1 MKKRLKIAVQKSG
14 RLFDGS
20 IQLLKECGIQIE
32 NGTNKLRAEA
42 RNFPIEVLY
51 LRNSDIPQY
60 IEDDVVHVGIIGENL
75 VEEVKS
81 EKKIEIL
88 KRLGFSKCRL
98 SLAVPKNAQFEGVEF
113 FSNKKI
119 ATSYPNS
126 LKAFLKKNNV
136 NAEIHKISG
145 SVEIA
150 PGIGLADGICDLVS
164 TGSTLLTN
172 GLKEAMVMLQ
182 SEAVLVKGD
191 QLDPELQAILDRL
204 CFRIDAVLTAKYNK
218 YVLLNAP
225 NEKIDKIIN
234 ILPGMKSPTVLP
246 LAKEGWSSVHSVIN
260 ENDFWEIIDQL
271 KDNGAEG
278 ILVVP
283 IQKMIL

>member
-20 IQLLKECGIQIE
+20 IQLLKECVIQIE